1 MTKPNL
7 NEEIK
12 DIGAHLD
19 NMKQQRKSRKK
30 QAQDTADAAD
40 QKSPPE
46 DGNDI
51 SDEDLSTLETLL
63 AEFDA
68 QHVMDTVSTHARE
81 WLSTLNEDLKQTK
94 PSTLLTVFGLGVI
107 VGRLTK

>member
-30 QAQDTADAAD
+30 QVEGTADAAE
-40 QKSPPE
+40 QKLPPE
-46 DGNDI
+46 DDADI
-51 SDEDLSTLETLL
+51 SDEDLSTLEALL
-63 AEFDA
+63 VEFDA
-68 QHVMDTVSTHARE
+68 QEVMDTVSTHARE
-81 WLSTLNEDLKQTK
+81 WLGTLNEDLKHTK

>member
-68 QHVMDTVSTHARE
+68 QDVMDTVSTHARE
-81 WLSTLNEDLKQTK
+81 WLSTLNEDLKHTK